1 MIDPLVPEV
10 RMGVS
15 MMQSV
20 VSASSEPIGLAMSC
34 LENEFL
40 CVAKSVLITGITGQ
54 DGWYL
59 RQLLES
65 KKYQV
70 HGWRRDECDI
80 TESEQVRVAIQQ
92 AQPDEIYHLA
102 AQSHVDESE
111 ADSDGTMKVNVQG
124 TENLLQCA
132 QTEVP
137 GTRFFFA
144 SSCQVFGDAAET
156 PQKEATPFNP
166 VNPYGVSKME
176 ATMSVHK
183 AREEGLFAVNGF
195 LYNHESP
202 RRGANFVTQKICLGA
217 AAILAGKEKELRLGD
232 TSMERDWTDAR
243 DIVQGMWLSLQTNQ
257 PDDYI
262 FASGQTRSVQ
272 DVVEIAFETVGLN
285 WEDYLVSDNSF
296 KRKKEPSRLIGD
308 ASKAKA
314 VLGWEPKTSFRDLIV
329 EMVEAARDQITRSR

>member
-1 MIDPLVPEV
+1 M
-10 RMGVS
+10 
-15 MMQSV
+15 
-20 VSASSEPIGLAMSC
+20 
-34 LENEFL
+34 
-40 CVAKSVLITGITGQ
+40 AKSALITGITGQ

-59 RQLLES
+59 RELLEAKS
-65 KKYQV
+65 YEV
-70 HGWRRDECDI
+70 HGWRRDECDV
-80 TESEQVRVAIQQ
+80 TDAEQVRVAIQQ

-102 AQSHVDESE
+102 AQSHVGECE

-144 SSCQVFGDAAET
+144 SSCQVFGDAAEAL
-156 PQKEATPFNP
+156 QKETTPFNP
-166 VNPYGVSKME
+166 VNTYGVSKME

-202 RRGANFVTQKICLGA
+202 RRGANFVTHKICLGA

-243 DIVQGMWLSLQTNQ
+243 DIVRGMWLSLQADQ

-262 FASGQTRSVQ
+262 FASGQTHSVQ
-272 DVVEIAFETVGLN
+272 DVVEIAFEAVGLN
-285 WEDYLVSDNSF
+285 WEDYVVHDNSIR
-296 KRKKEPSRLIGD
+296 RKKELRRMVGD

-314 VLGWEPKTSFRDLIV
+314 VLEWEPKISFRDLIV
-329 EMVEAARDQITRSR
+329 DMVEAARDQIMRSR

>member
-1 MIDPLVPEV
+1 M
-10 RMGVS
+10 
-15 MMQSV
+15 
-20 VSASSEPIGLAMSC
+20 
-34 LENEFL
+34 
-40 CVAKSVLITGITGQ
+40 AKSALITGITGQ

-59 RQLLES
+59 RELLEAKS
-65 KKYQV
+65 YEV

-80 TESEQVRVAIQQ
+80 TNHEQVRVAIQQ

-102 AQSHVDESE
+102 AQSHVGESE

-132 QTEVP
+132 QIEVP

-144 SSCQVFGDAAET
+144 SSCQVFGDAAEV
-156 PQKEATPFNP
+156 PQKETTPFSP

-183 AREEGLFAVNGF
+183 AREKGLFAVNGF

-202 RRGANFVTQKICLGA
+202 RRGANFVTQKICLVV
-217 AAILAGKEKELRLGD
+217 AAISAGKEKELRLGD

-243 DIVQGMWLSLQTNQ
+243 DIVRGMWLSLQVDQ

-262 FASGQTRSVQ
+262 FASGQTHSVQ
-272 DVVEIAFETVGLN
+272 DVVEIAFEAVGLN
-285 WEDYLVSDNSF
+285 WEDYVVRDASF
-296 KRKKEPSRLIGD
+296 NRKKNPSRMVGD

-329 EMVEAARDQITRSR
+329 EMVEAARTQMARSR